1 MLAIIAMPMMSR
13 LYAPSDFGFLAL
25 FLAISSIVAT
35 AITMCYETSILLP
48 KDEKESVALVLLSFS
63 LAVVLG
69 LLLALIACFFPEPI
83 KRMFGISTLG
93 FWLPIAVLSG
103 IPTALVAIGTVWLNR
118 QRAYIKMTQLRI
130 MQSSIVA
137 IGGIAFGLYGY
148 NSGLLIT
155 QILSPLLV
163 MVVLLVSLHSIRTQS
178 NKQAILS
185 VARKY
190 RAAPKYLLPT
200 ALLDVITLQL
210 PVILITAWF
219 SNETAGQFSMAWRI
233 TALPMGLIGGAVG
246 QVFLQRFSK
255 LWPDARLAR
264 QLLFRTWKGLFLV
277 GVLPTILIMVF
288 GEQLFSWMLG
298 SAWGGAGKIA
308 GIIAPM
314 LFAMLVSSP
323 TSGTFLVLGLQQY
336 SLIFGLAFLVYRTG
350 CIYFGVVSNNVL
362 YGLAAWVICEL
373 AAISVYNFIVLK
385 KVNK

>member
-1 MLAIIAMPMMSR
+1 
-13 LYAPSDFGFLAL
+13 
-25 FLAISSIVAT
+25 
-35 AITMCYETSILLP
+35 
-48 KDEKESVALVLLSFS
+48 
-63 LAVVLG
+63 
-69 LLLALIACFFPEPI
+69 
-83 KRMFGISTLG
+83 
-93 FWLPIAVLSG
+93 
-103 IPTALVAIGTVWLNR
+103 
-118 QRAYIKMTQLRI
+118 
-130 MQSSIVA
+130 
-137 IGGIAFGLYGY
+137 
-148 NSGLLIT
+148 
-155 QILSPLLV
+155 
-163 MVVLLVSLHSIRTQS
+163 
-178 NKQAILS
+178 
-185 VARKY
+185 
-190 RAAPKYLLPT
+190 
-200 ALLDVITLQL
+200 
-210 PVILITAWF
+210 
-219 SNETAGQFSMAWRI
+219 
-233 TALPMGLIGGAVG
+233 MGLIGGAVG